1 MKKLNNATIIFD
13 VAGVLLE
20 EIRPVTLAHGQTLTY
35 APIMQGAALVQKCY
49 DQLDDNGNHRHRLFV
64 LSNLKQDETLLK
76 QMFPEI
82 FNLFEAIVLARS
94 TPYTK
99 PDPRIFQHLLQTY
112 ALRPERTVFIDD
124 TEINV
129 RGAQQAGLTGI
140 VCKDFDAVEKE
151 LNDLGI
157 F

>member
-1 MKKLNNATIIFD
+1 MKKLSNATIIFD

-20 EIRPVTLAHGQTLTY
+20 EIRPVTLAHGQTVSYVPL
-35 APIMQGAALVQKCY
+35 QGAELVKQCY
-49 DQLDDNGNHRHRLFV
+49 DQLDEHGNHRHRLFV

-76 QMFPEI
+76 QLFPEI

-99 PDPRIFQHLLQTY
+99 PDQRIFQHLMKTY
-112 ALRPERTVFIDD
+112 ALQPERTIFIDD

-129 RGAQQAGLTGI
+129 RGAQQAGLIGI
-140 VCKDFDAVEKE
+140 TYKDAVAVEQA
-151 LNDLGI
+151 LRDLGI